1 VVLDNASF
9 NVKAGRQEREMLKKS
24 LLATVLFAVTVA
36 LQAVAADTPGVT
48 ATEIKIGNTSP
59 YSGPASAASVIA
71 KLETAFFKMVNDQGG
86 VAGRKINFISLDDGY
101 SPPKTVEQVRRL
113 IEENQVVLLFNT
125 VGAATNSAIERYV
138 NQKKVPHLFIGGGA
152 DKFADYEN
160 FPWTMGFQPSYR
172 TEAQIYAKYILK
184 EKSNAKIAILYQ
196 NDDFGKGYLA
206 GMKDVLGD
214 RFDKMVVTASYEA
227 TDPTIDSQIT
237 SLQGADANVLLVA
250 AIPKFA
256 AQAIRKVHDLD
267 WKPLFFMS
275 NISAN
280 IATVIIPA
288 GPENAIGMITAG
300 YLKDPSEPKSK
311 NDASMN
317 EWRDFMAKY
326 MPGANTSDGSYAYAY
341 AVSKAMLQVL
351 KQCEG
356 DFTRENI
363 MKQVTNLRDLELPT
377 LLPGIKVNTSPTNY
391 HPIRQMLLVKFDGT
405 HWVAL
410 GDLSTGTGN

>member
-1 VVLDNASF
+1 MS
-9 NVKAGRQEREMLKKS
+9 
-24 LLATVLFAVTVA
+24 T
-36 LQAVAADTPGVT
+36 
-48 ATEIKIGNTSP
+48 
-59 YSGPASAASVIA
+59 
-71 KLETAFFKMVNDQGG
+71 
-86 VAGRKINFISLDDGY
+86 
-101 SPPKTVEQVRRL
+101 RRRCR
-113 IEENQVVLLFNT
+113 IC
-125 VGAATNSAIERYV
+125 
-138 NQKKVPHLFIGGGA
+138 
-152 DKFADYEN
+152 
-160 FPWTMGFQPSYR
+160 SY
-172 TEAQIYAKYILK
+172 
-184 EKSNAKIAILYQ
+184 
-196 NDDFGKGYLA
+196 
-206 GMKDVLGD
+206 
-214 RFDKMVVTASYEA
+214 
-227 TDPTIDSQIT
+227 
-237 SLQGADANVLLVA
+237 VLLVA

-280 IATVIIPA
+280 IATVIRPA

-300 YLKDPSEPKSK
+300 YLKDLSEPKLK

-356 DFTRENI
+356 NFTRENI
-363 MKQVTNLRDLELPT
+363 MKQAANLHDLELST

-410 GDLSTGTGN
+410 GDLSTGASN